1 MAKKYNYF
9 DDEYES
15 TMDRSRKKIQS
26 KVDSLLE
33 DDGEKSAS
41 SVNLDLFT
49 VERRNRPQTTEPKK
63 KKAAR
68 EIKLPAINIK
78 KPNRSSRED
87 KKKDNTPSTTENAKE
102 ILSNALVLAKIGSK
116 KAERFVKS
124 AAKQAKSSRL
134 ATKHR
139 VIIAIMIIVVLVV
152 AMVVTVFSTM
162 NLVSKETKRETEFNE
177 AAAKV
182 CTSYEEDF
190 GACNYEDL
198 EEYGVE
204 GYRMTGLCYVREMD
218 FNDDKTSEL
227 LVCYNRSGEY
237 YAEVWGFDGDEFV
250 QMYKGLFVQTD
261 DVKDDVWF
269 TIYTDKGKSYICE
282 HSRDDVK
289 KVTVLAFRGKK
300 FSKKTVC
307 TYDPASEA
315 YTIKGDVDLDSFE
328 RIRMSVL
335 RNRGAVD
342 LADSVQDIVYNFT
355 GRGKGEG
362 ILTDR
367 QQMLNEYYGVVEKY
381 IDTYGKTEYVS
392 KNSIAYMNGVSYV
405 DLIDFNNDDKEELII
420 VYRKPVN
427 YRQDTYDGSY
437 VSYTENKYFCEVYSW
452 NGANAWRVFQ
462 REGLSE
468 IMDDNINQCLMIYTG
483 SDKKQLC
490 FNTFKF
496 ENYSRTMYASSK
508 FVKFDG
514 EKFVDG
520 FRAWYSN
527 DYGYH
532 EYRIN
537 GEYVSEAT
545 FRDKKGYQAPFFDGT
560 ETYDSKKYT
569 IIFVQSDKAHSSR
582 VGGMADKTAENIRKL
597 NKNYEQ

>member
-15 TMDRSRKKIQS
+15 SMDRSRKKLQS
-26 KVDSLLE
+26 KVDSLIDTE
-33 DDGEKSAS
+33 ENNTGS
-41 SVNLDLFT
+41 SVNMDLFT
-49 VERRNRPQTTEPKK
+49 VERKSRPQTDTKKKKSAPKK
-63 KKAAR
+63 KQNKQ
-68 EIKLPAINIK
+68 
-78 KPNRSSRED
+78 KPVKSSR
-87 KKKDNTPSTTENAKE
+87 KKEKTTSTTENAKE
-102 ILSNALVLAKIGSK
+102 IVSNALVLAKIGSK

-139 VIIAIMIIVVLVV
+139 VIITVLIIAVFIF
-152 AMVVTVFSTM
+152 AMLVTVFSTM
-162 NLVSKETKRETEFNE
+162 NLVNKENKREVEFNE

-190 GACNYEDL
+190 GACNYESL

-204 GYRMTGLCYVREMD
+204 GYRMTGLCYVREID
-218 FNDDKTSEL
+218 FNDDKISEL
-227 LVCYNRSGEY
+227 LVCYNRAGEY
-237 YAEVWGFDGDEFV
+237 YAEVWGFDGDDFV
-250 QMYKGLFVQTD
+250 QMYKGPFVQTE

-269 TIYTDKGKSYICE
+269 TIYTNNGKTYICE
-282 HSRDDVK
+282 HSSDDIEK
-289 KVTVLAFRGKK
+289 ATILAFRGKK

-307 TYDPASEA
+307 TYDSNSEL
-315 YTIKGDVDLDSFE
+315 YTIKGDIDTESFE

-342 LADSVQDIVYNFT
+342 LADSVQDVVYEFT

-362 ILTDR
+362 ILTDK
-367 QQMLNEYYGVVEKY
+367 QQMLNEYYNIVEKY

-392 KNSIAYMNGVSYV
+392 KNASAYITGLAYV
-405 DLIDFNNDDKEELII
+405 DLVDFDNDKTDELLL

-427 YRQDTYDGSY
+427 VRQETYDGSY
-437 VSYTENKYFCEVYSW
+437 ISVTEEKYFCEVYAW
-452 NGANAWRVFQ
+452 NGVNAWRVFQ

-468 IMDDNINQCLMIYTG
+468 VMDDPVHQCIMLYKG

-490 FNTFKF
+490 FNSFQF
-496 ENYSRTMYASSK
+496 ENYARTLYASSK

-545 FRDKKGYQAPFFDGT
+545 FRDKKGYQAPFFDGS
-560 ETYDSKKYT
+560 EEYDSKKYS
-569 IIFVQSDKAHSSR
+569 IIFVQTDKSHSSK
-582 VGGMADKTAENIRKL
+582 VSGMVDKTTENIRKL
-597 NKNYEQ
+597 NKNYEPK